1 MFEALHNKNKYPT
14 MKKEFRLPW
23 QCFTT
28 PYLGVDREVDKEI
41 IEILDNNLDKK
52 IDFRPYM
59 NETPVICNTCDAFK
73 VVLETFR
80 KMNLRHMPVLD
91 SKNGK
96 LSGMITRQ
104 DLFRWLDI

>member
-1 MFEALHNKNKYPT
+1 MDDYVKTVCEQNKD
-14 MKKEFRLPW
+14 RL
-23 QCFTT
+23 
-28 PYLGVDREVDKEI
+28 
-41 IEILDNNLDKK
+41 

-59 NETPVICNTCDAFK
+59 NETPVICSTCDSFK
-73 VVLETFR
+73 VILETFR

-104 DLFRWLDI
+104 DLFMWLDI

>member
-1 MFEALHNKNKYPT
+1 MDDGYQGIMDILNDEAN
-14 MKKEFRLPW
+14 
-23 QCFTT
+23 Q
-28 PYLGVDREVDKEI
+28 DKF
-41 IEILDNNLDKK
+41 L
-52 IDFRPYM
+52 DFRPYM
-59 NETPVICNTCDAFK
+59 NETPVICSTGDTFK

-80 KMNLRHMPVLD
+80 KMNLRHMPVLN